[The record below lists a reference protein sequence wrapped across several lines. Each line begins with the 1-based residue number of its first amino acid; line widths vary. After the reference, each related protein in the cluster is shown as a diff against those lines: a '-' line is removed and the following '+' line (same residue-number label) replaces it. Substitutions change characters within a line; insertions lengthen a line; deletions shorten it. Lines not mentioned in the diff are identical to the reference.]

1 MEQNMKKIK
10 RSIRAFPLF
19 AAFSSDLIFFVPI
32 DTLFLALVKRLSASQ
47 ITAMTMVSLAL
58 CIVLQKLILR
68 MVERIGNIKSLK
80 LGAFM
85 LLIAS
90 VILTFGKSFTDLL
103 IYRCLYEIAFMF
115 LNMSRIVLRNNLTA
129 INKQDEYYKIRN
141 KAKILYS
148 IITIITALLAGTL
161 FNINNYLPMYLSIFV
176 YAVVLGMSF
185 VFYEGKLENN
195 DNKQEEVKRKELKIT
210 STIFLII
217 LSNALFYSIIKMGQ
231 NNSKLFMQYDFQEFL
246 SIEMVTYYITAIVF
260 LSRLARLAGNL
271 VFGRLYLKIK
281 DKLSIV
287 LSVLL
292 SMAFFLLILGH
303 FFSIGFIYKV
313 IIMSLGFFL
322 ILAVRD
328 SFQVYIEDI
337 ALTIANKEEQQE
349 MMIDIEIYRK
359 LGTLILSAIFTLI
372 LMKFELIVIEIILC
386 LLATI
391 EIGISYQLSKKLE
404 KGRKHER
411 I

>member
-10 RSIRAFPLF
+10 RSIKAFPMF

-32 DTLFLALVKRLSASQ
+32 DTLFLTLVKGLSASQ

-58 CIVLQKLILR
+58 CIVLQRFILR

-80 LGAFM
+80 LGALM

-90 VILTFGKSFTDLL
+90 VILTFGSSFTAMLV
-103 IYRCLYEIAFMF
+103 YRCLYEIAFMF
-115 LNMSRIVLRNNLTA
+115 LNMSRIVLKNNLTA
-129 INKQDEYYKIRN
+129 INKQDDYYKIRN
-141 KAKILYS
+141 RAKILYS

-161 FNINNYLPMYLSIFV
+161 FNINNYLPMYLSIFI
-176 YAVVLGMSF
+176 YVVMLGMSF
-185 VFYEGKLENN
+185 IFYEAKLENG
-195 DNKQEEVKRKELKIT
+195 DEKQEDVKRKKLKIT

-217 LSNALFYSIIKMGQ
+217 LSNAVFYSIIKMGQ

-246 SIEMVTYYITAIVF
+246 SIEMVTYYITTIVF
-260 LSRLARLAGNL
+260 LSRLVRLAGN
-271 VFGRLYLKIK
+271 VIFGKLYLKIR

-303 FFSIGFIYKV
+303 FLSINFMYKV

-322 ILAVRD
+322 ILAIRD

-337 ALTIANKEEQQE
+337 ALTIVNKEEQQE
-349 MMIDIEIYRK
+349 MMIDIEVYRK
-359 LGTLILSAIFTLI
+359 VGTLILSAIFTLI
-372 LMKFELIVIEIILC
+372 LMKFELIVIECILF
-386 LLATI
+386 LLAI
-391 EIGISYQLSKKLE
+391 MEIGISCKLCKKISQNTE
-404 KGRKHER
+404 EQN
-411 I
+411 